1 MTALNLARAWSHWR
15 AGPTLRVPPGADDAE
30 AATRRFLLYGVLPLW
45 FVPSVAD
52 WWMHRRSHIEDT
64 SGVRES
70 AVHALMMTEAGIPVA
85 AGLLAKVNPLVLT
98 TMAGAAVAH
107 GATAVWDVTLAT
119 HEREVHPVEQHI
131 HSFLEVLPLTAAAF
145 TACLHWDMVRAT
157 VRGDG
162 GADRWKLLPKDRP
175 LPAPYLAGIAGAIG
189 VFVVLPYA
197 EEMVRCVRRRPRTAV
212 GEGGEDGEDTILAA
226 T

>member
-1 MTALNLARAWSHWR
+1 MTARSLARTWRHWR
-15 AGPTLRVPPGADDAE
+15 TGPTLRVPRGADDAE

-70 AVHALMMTEAGIPVA
+70 AVHALMMAEAGIPVA
-85 AGLLAKVNPLVLT
+85 AGLLAKVNPLVLG
-98 TMAGAAVAH
+98 TMAGAALAH
-107 GATAVWDVTLAT
+107 GATAVWDVTIAT
-119 HEREVHPVEQHI
+119 HEREVRPVEQHI

-157 VRGDG
+157 VHGDSR
-162 GADRWKLLPKDRP
+162 AERWKLLPKDRP

-189 VFVVLPYA
+189 AFVVLPYT
-197 EEMVRCVRRRPRTAV
+197 EEMVRCLRARRRSAADP
-212 GEGGEDGEDTILAA
+212 GHEDTALAVA
-226 T
+226 